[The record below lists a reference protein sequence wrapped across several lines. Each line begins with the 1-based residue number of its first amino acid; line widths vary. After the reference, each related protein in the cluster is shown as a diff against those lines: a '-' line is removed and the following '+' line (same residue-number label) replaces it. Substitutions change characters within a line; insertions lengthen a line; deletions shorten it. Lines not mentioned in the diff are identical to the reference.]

1 MALPI
6 LETATYELTLPSK
19 DVTVKFRPFLVKEEK
34 ILLQALESGS
44 NKEMTEA
51 LKQIVHTCTFG
62 KVNIN
67 TLPIFDVEYIFL
79 QIRSKSVGEIAKLK
93 LLCPDDKKT
102 YAEVE
107 VDLSKV
113 EVHVDEDHT
122 NNIVVDEKRKIG
134 LVMSYPTI
142 NSVDPE
148 NVGKKSMKTKQ
159 MFEILAN
166 TVYQVYEGDKIQSAS
181 DYTKDELNKFLESLD
196 SKAFKKINEF
206 FDTMPKLKQE
216 VEIENPK
223 TKVKSKLTLAG
234 LQDFFVSPS
243 LTKV

>member
-19 DVTVKFRPFLVKEEK
+19 DVKVKFRPFLVKEEK

-44 NKEMTEA
+44 NKEMTSA
-51 LKQIVHTCTFG
+51 LKQIVHACTMG
-62 KVNIN
+62 AIDIN

-79 QIRSKSVGEIAKLK
+79 QIRAKSVGEITKLK

-107 VDLSKV
+107 IDLSKV
-113 EVHVDEDHT
+113 EVHVDENHS
-122 NNIVVDEKRKIG
+122 NNIVVDEKKKIG
-134 LVMSYPTI
+134 LIMSYPTI

-148 NVGKKSMKTKQ
+148 ENTKGMKTKQ
-159 MFEILAN
+159 MFDMLAN
-166 TVYQVYEGDKIQSAS
+166 TVYQVYEGDKIHAAG
-181 DYTKDELNKFLESLD
+181 DYTKEEMHKFLESLD
-196 SKAFKKINEF
+196 SKAYRKINEF
-206 FDTMPKLKQE
+206 FDTMPKLKQDIE
-216 VEIENPK
+216 LENPT
-223 TKVKSKLTLAG
+223 TKVKSKLTLQGIA
-234 LQDFFVSPS
+234 DFFVLPS

>member
-19 DVTVKFRPFLVKEEK
+19 DVKVKFRPFLVKEEK
-34 ILLQALESGS
+34 ILLQALESDN
-44 NKEMTEA
+44 NKEMVTA
-51 LKQIVHTCTFG
+51 LKQIVHACTFG
-62 KVNIN
+62 SVDIN

>member
-19 DVTVKFRPFLVKEEK
+19 DVKVKFRPFLVKEEK

-51 LKQIVHTCTFG
+51 LKQIVHACTFG
-62 KVNIN
+62 TIDIN
-67 TLPIFDVEYIFL
+67 TLPVFDVEYLFL
-79 QIRSKSVGEIAKLK
+79 QIRAKSVGEITKLK

-122 NNIVVDEKRKIG
+122 NNIVIDDKKKIG
-134 LVMSYPTI
+134 MIMSYPTV
-142 NSVDPE
+142 NTVDPE
-148 NVGKKSMKTKQ
+148 NLGKTGLKTQQ
-159 MFEILAN
+159 MFEMLAN
-166 TVYQVYEGDKIQSAS
+166 TVHQVYEGDKIHTAG
-181 DYTKDELNKFLESLD
+181 DYTKDELDKFLESLD
-196 SKAFKKINEF
+196 NKAFKKINDF
-206 FDTMPKLKQE
+206 FDTMPKLKQD

-223 TKVKSKLTLAG
+223 TKVKTTITLQG

-243 LTKV
+243 LTYL

>member
-1 MALPI
+1 
-6 LETATYELTLPSK
+6 
-19 DVTVKFRPFLVKEEK
+19 
-34 ILLQALESGS
+34 
-44 NKEMTEA
+44 
-51 LKQIVHTCTFG
+51 
-62 KVNIN
+62 
-67 TLPIFDVEYIFL
+67 
-79 QIRSKSVGEIAKLK
+79 
-93 LLCPDDKKT
+93 
-102 YAEVE
+102 
-107 VDLSKV
+107 
-113 EVHVDEDHT
+113 
-122 NNIVVDEKRKIG
+122 
-134 LVMSYPTI
+134 
-142 NSVDPE
+142 
-148 NVGKKSMKTKQ
+148 